1 MTTTLCA
8 HTLTGVVSISAL
20 LLVTLIFWPLLA
32 LTFEAGL
39 LVGIFLHSAHKSSSE
54 QLLRKE
60 NQKT

>member
-39 LVGIFLHSAHKSSSE
+39 LVGIFLHSAHKSSS
-54 QLLRKE
+54 
-60 NQKT
+60 